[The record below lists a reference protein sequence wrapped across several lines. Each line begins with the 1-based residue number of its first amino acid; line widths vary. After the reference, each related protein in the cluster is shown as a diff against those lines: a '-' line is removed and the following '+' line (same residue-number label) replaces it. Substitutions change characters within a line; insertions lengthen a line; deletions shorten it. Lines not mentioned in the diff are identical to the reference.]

1 MVDADRWSILCLVN
15 GSFIIYL
22 MGFYQDADYERKNMK
37 RKPQKYRN
45 QPTVVDGIRF
55 ASKKEAA
62 RYGILSLLESQGKID
77 NLRLQ
82 PRIPLMVNGVKIGH
96 YVGDFSYSLNGK
108 EVLED
113 VKSIAT
119 RTPVYKIKKKIL
131 ETYDPPVAIT
141 EIF

>member
-1 MVDADRWSILCLVN
+1 M
-15 GSFIIYL
+15 
-22 MGFYQDADYERKNMK
+22 
-37 RKPQKYRN
+37 
-45 QPTVVDGIRF
+45 VDGIRF

-96 YVGDFSYSLNGK
+96 YVGDFSYFHNGK

-131 ETYDPPVAIT
+131 ETYDPPVVIT
-141 EIF
+141 ELY

>member
-1 MVDADRWSILCLVN
+1 
-15 GSFIIYL
+15 